1 MRQLR
6 GTDLKRLHRTW
17 KRQSST
23 QVALLLEGVQS
34 PFNVGAIVRTAA
46 AFGVGR
52 LYLVGGAITPRNPKA
67 QKTAMGT
74 DRYLEVREFTALA
87 PALEQVKADGY
98 RLAGLE
104 LAEDAIPMHELDLT
118 ADTCIA
124 AGHEDRGLTAECLA
138 ACDVVTF
145 VPQLGR
151 VGSLNVATATAI
163 ACYEVRRQD
172 WSRPGNFAEAPA
184 D

>member
-6 GTDLKRLHRTW
+6 GTELKRLHRTW

-23 QVALLLEGVQS
+23 RVALLLEGVQS

-52 LYLVGGAITPRNPKA
+52 LYLVGAATSPRNPKA

-74 DRYLEVREFTALA
+74 DRYLDVQEFTELA
-87 PALEQVKADGY
+87 PALKQARADGY
-98 RLAGLE
+98 QVAGLE
-104 LAEDAIPMHELDLT
+104 LAEDAVPLHELDLT
-118 ADTCIA
+118 VDTCVA

-163 ACYEVRRQD
+163 ACYEARRQE
-172 WSRPGNFAEAPA
+172 WAGSGNCAEALA